1 MKSSPR
7 EVVIYSRP
15 GCHLCDEAKEV
26 IKRVAARIPI
36 TLHEVN
42 IDNDSDARARFN
54 EEIPVIFIDG
64 KKAFKYRI
72 EESEL
77 LRRLKSLPA

>member
-1 MKSSPR
+1 MKNAPR

-26 IKRVAARIPI
+26 IKRVSARIAI

-42 IDNDSDARARFN
+42 IDNDPDARARFN
-54 EEIPVIFIDG
+54 EEIPVVFIDG